1 MTKQTTI
8 EVRKTVLGETRAV
21 ETDAPALSE
30 GEARL
35 RVERFAITANNV
47 TYGVVG
53 ERIGYWKFF
62 PASGEGWGVIPVWG
76 VAVVEE
82 SAASG
87 LSVGER
93 LYGYL
98 PMASH
103 LTISPAK
110 LRPESLFDGAAH
122 RAALPPVYN
131 RYLRLSADPAYDPS
145 QDETRMI
152 LWPLYATSFCL
163 CDFFIANDW
172 FGAERVIIPSASSK
186 TAIGTA
192 YAIAGEQPDKILIG
206 VTSARNADAVRALGL
221 YDEVVLYD
229 DIEKEIDA
237 AAPSVIIDMS
247 GSGEILGRLH
257 RHLGDNM
264 RYTSNVGVT
273 HYDEAGMG
281 PDFIRERSAMF
292 FAPGHIQKRNEEWGP
307 GVFEAKS
314 MAFFAEA
321 AEKSR
326 GWLQVRRADGAGAAQ
341 GAWAEVLAGE
351 TPPEAAWVAAIGT

>member
-1 MTKQTTI
+1 MKQLTVTQEKITEMTGQSLAARPL
-8 EVRKTVLGETRAV
+8 E
-21 ETDAPALSE
+21 D

-35 RVERFAITANNV
+35 TLECFALTANNV

-62 PASGEGWGVIPVWG
+62 PASEDGWGVIPVWG

-87 LSVGER
+87 LTVGER
-93 LYGYL
+93 FYGYL

-145 QDETRMI
+145 QDEARMI

-292 FAPGHIQKRNEEWGP
+292 FAPGHIQKRNEEWGQFGGFVNLSVNNVGGLRICHGTDRLHAVWP
-307 GVFEAKS
+307 PIGA
-314 MAFFAEA
+314 
-321 AEKSR
+321 
-326 GWLQVRRADGAGAAQ
+326 RRAFAPCRG
-341 GAWAEVLAGE
+341 
-351 TPPEAAWVAAIGT
+351 GTNPLSHRL